1 MQENGNNNQP
11 PEGIDILKSEADG
24 KIYVI
29 NEVLNYYQR
38 KLRVLTK
45 EQVLSLAHHVFD
57 IEKLERAKEILHEL
71 WIWRKASPSTDN
83 SYLIKNLSQ
92 RRKRRGGNVSNAQ
105 DIINFFH
112 VEDANLNVIFLTLKC
127 EDIPSKVHE
136 SEAMKD
142 VYVLLHK
149 SEKDYMDVMHD
160 LELKSLSI
168 ESYSQ
173 MVLELK
179 NEMSKGFQALTAMIK
194 RSKF

>member
-11 PEGIDILKSEADG
+11 PEGIDILINEADG

-45 EQVLSLAHHVFD
+45 QQVISLAHHVFNVEM
-57 IEKLERAKEILHEL
+57 IERAKKILHEL
-71 WIWRKASPSTDN
+71 WIWRKASPSTEND
-83 SYLIKNLSQ
+83 YIIKNLAV
-92 RRKRRGGNVSNAQ
+92 KRRNRGPNAKIAN

-112 VEDANLNVIFLTLKC
+112 VEDAKLNVILLTLKC
-127 EDIPSKVHE
+127 EDIPSKVHS

-149 SEKDYMDVMHD
+149 SE
-160 LELKSLSI
+160 
-168 ESYSQ
+168 
-173 MVLELK
+173 
-179 NEMSKGFQALTAMIK
+179 
-194 RSKF
+194 